1 MSKQSAFNT
10 LAQAAPQY
18 KTSQAT
24 KSAYSRLNSLASGK
38 SGWGKAIGENLKRYT
53 AMGDFDPQK
62 SAYYQGAYNALKQ
75 TYQNRGNSDMED
87 TIAAAAANTG
97 GYGNSYGTTAGNR
110 AYNAQLQALA
120 AQVPKL
126 YAAAAG
132 DLRTKR
138 ATSLRSSACS
148 RQSSRRRSITR
159 SSKWVCS
166 RIWMRSATL
175 PLPRATMPCASL
187 QSCSYN
193 TVCR

>member
-132 DLRTKR
+132 DFANQKSNLAALIGLQQAEQQAALNNAQFQVGVQQNLDAQRYTAAAARDNALRELAK
-138 ATSLRSSACS
+138 
-148 RQSSRRRSITR
+148 
-159 SSKWVCS
+159 
-166 RIWMRSATL
+166 
-175 PLPRATMPCASL
+175 L
-187 QSCSYN
+187 QLQYGL
-193 TVCR
+193 